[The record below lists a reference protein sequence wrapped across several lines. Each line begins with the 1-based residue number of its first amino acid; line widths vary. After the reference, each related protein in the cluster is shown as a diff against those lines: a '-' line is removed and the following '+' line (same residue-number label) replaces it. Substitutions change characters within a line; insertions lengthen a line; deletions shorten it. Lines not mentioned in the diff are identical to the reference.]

1 VACGKPISA
10 AQLQEAICGARPEI
24 LEGESALPRIRI
36 APGSPGRTDPAMNAR
51 QAGTGIS

>member
-1 VACGKPISA
+1 LRQTDLG
-10 AQLQEAICGARPEI
+10 AQLQKALCGARPEA

-36 APGSPGRTDPAMNAR
+36 APGSPGRTDHTMNAR